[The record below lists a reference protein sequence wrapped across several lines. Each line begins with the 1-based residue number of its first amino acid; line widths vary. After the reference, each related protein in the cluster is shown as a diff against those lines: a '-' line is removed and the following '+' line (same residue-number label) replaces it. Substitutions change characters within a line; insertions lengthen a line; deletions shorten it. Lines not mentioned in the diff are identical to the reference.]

1 VQALSIGMALN
12 IVFILA
18 LLATGLAPAHAG
30 IAAATS
36 CSSALNA
43 ALLFGGLVRTGVYTP
58 AAPAKAVRPPAVQP
72 AARTGKCDPIVGSGR
87 LNGGKTY
94 PVTSSA
100 SSGRPTT
107 CGEAHSVLLSA
118 LSGSATQVGDWN
130 CSTDTSRDPI
140 AVCHSSARTIQA
152 SG

>member
-1 VQALSIGMALN
+1 MLAGVVLV
-12 IVFILA
+12 IVVIA
-18 LLATGLAPAHAG
+18 SGENRANNATVADGIPTITIAPAAP
-30 IAAATS
+30 AAPPAPQATLT
-36 CSSALNA
+36 APA
-43 ALLFGGLVRTGVYTP
+43 VKAPP
-58 AAPAKAVRPPAVQP
+58 AAPAKAVRPAAVQP
-72 AARTGKCDPIVGSGR
+72 AARTVKCDPIVGSGR

-100 SSGRPTT
+100 SSGRATT

-118 LSGSATQVGDWN
+118 LSRSATQVGDWN

-140 AVCHSSARTIQA
+140 AVCHSSGRTIQA

>member
-1 VQALSIGMALN
+1 V
-12 IVFILA
+12 ILLIA
-18 LLATGLAPAHAG
+18 SGGENRGNNATVADGIPTITIAPAAP
-30 IAAATS
+30 AAPPAPQATVT
-36 CSSALNA
+36 APA
-43 ALLFGGLVRTGVYTP
+43 VKAPP
-58 AAPAKAVRPPAVQP
+58 AAPAKSVQPVAVQP
-72 AARTGKCDPIVGSGR
+72 VARTAKCDPIVGSGS

-118 LSGSATQVGDWN
+118 LSGSATQLGDWN
-130 CSTDTSRDPI
+130 CTTDTSGDPI
-140 AVCHSSARTIQA
+140 AVCHSSGRTIQA